1 MGKSVASAPTA
12 VRLPVELIQRY
23 DNLAKATGRTRT
35 YYLTE
40 ALQESIAQLEYE
52 YGILKTVED
61 YRAGR
66 LETYTLDEV
75 RQHCGLGN

>member
-1 MGKSVASAPTA
+1 MGKSAESAPTV

-52 YGILKTVED
+52 YGILKTVDD

-75 RQHCGLGN
+75 RQHCGLGD

>member
-75 RQHCGLGN
+75 RQHCGLED

>member
-40 ALQESIAQLEYE
+40 ALRESIAQLEYE

-61 YRAGR
+61 YRTGR

-75 RQHCGLGN
+75 RQHCGLGD

>member
-35 YYLTE
+35 
-40 ALQESIAQLEYE
+40 
-52 YGILKTVED
+52 
-61 YRAGR
+61 
-66 LETYTLDEV
+66 
-75 RQHCGLGN
+75 

>member
-75 RQHCGLGN
+75 RHHCGLGN

>member
-61 YRAGR
+61 YRTGR

>member
-61 YRAGR
+61 YRTGR

-75 RQHCGLGN
+75 RQHCGLAN

>member
-75 RQHCGLGN
+75 RYHCGLED

>member
-12 VRLPVELIQRY
+12 VRLPVELIQCY

-61 YRAGR
+61 YRTGR